1 MKSLNTLLSLGHFNL
16 GKFRFVIVLSVILL
30 SLACTIGYE
39 GVSIS
44 DDPEP
49 SDPIQ
54 ELIQE
59 QTLAAKFGATED
71 GESAPTPEPDYRPV
85 EPQAGSEAEQV
96 NAGLHEYAV
105 NATNFDCICQVDG
118 NINSTFSF
126 QGNQLEL
133 NGEIFGKI
141 GENRYKRSFMGYYIL
156 DSGSGDAVT
165 STVVEEEKHL
175 VIILTSTGY
184 VMEHY
189 SGDASSPCCYHTF
202 TLDK

>member
-44 DDPEP
+44 DGPEP
-49 SDPIQ
+49 YDPFQ
-54 ELIQE
+54 ELLQE
-59 QTLAAKFGATED
+59 QTLVAQQEEVDAGDSDA
-71 GESAPTPEPDYRPV
+71 TPEPEYRPV
-85 EPQAGSEAEQV
+85 ESQAGSDAERV
-96 NAGLHEYAV
+96 NAGSHEYAV
-105 NATNFDCICQVDG
+105 NATNFDCICRVDG
-118 NINSTFSF
+118 NINSTFNF
-126 QGNQLEL
+126 QGNQLDL
-133 NGEIFGKI
+133 NGEIFSKI

-165 STVVEEEKHL
+165 STVVDEEKH
-175 VIILTSTGY
+175 VIIILTGSGY

-202 TLDK
+202 TLEK

>member
-1 MKSLNTLLSLGHFNL
+1 MKSFNTVGQAAHIKC
-16 GKFRFVIVLSVILL
+16 GKFRFLIVLSILLL

-71 GESAPTPEPDYRPV
+71 GESAPTLEPDYRPV
-85 EPQAGSEAEQV
+85 EPQAGSEAERV

-105 NATNFDCICQVDG
+105 NATNFDCTCQVDG
-118 NINSTFSF
+118 NVNSTFTF
-126 QGNQLEL
+126 TGNQLDL
-133 NGEIFGKI
+133 NGEIYDKI
-141 GENRYKRSFMGYYIL
+141 DDNRYKRTFMGYYIL
-156 DSGSGDAVT
+156 NSGSGDAVT